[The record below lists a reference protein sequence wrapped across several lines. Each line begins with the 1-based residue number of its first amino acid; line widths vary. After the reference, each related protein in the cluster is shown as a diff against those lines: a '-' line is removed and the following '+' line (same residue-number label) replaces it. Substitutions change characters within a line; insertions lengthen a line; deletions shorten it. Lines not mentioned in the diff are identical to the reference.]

1 VKIDSQSVRRTA
13 IAYFWSIVLWLSFSP
28 IMAGQD
34 EVRLAQRGLHSAFG
48 QLLLADGAWL
58 FTSALLTPPMFAI
71 VRRYPINRQ
80 ALFKRVGGYL
90 LFSIPYLVA
99 SMCTRWIILP
109 PWNIQTQ
116 QFDARSFHSLI
127 GNIYFFGNQIWDYLV
142 TLVAAHA
149 YGYFTRVQNQEL
161 ERAVLQRE
169 LAASE
174 LQALKGQLH
183 PHFLFNTLQGISA
196 LIDRDRER
204 AKAMVLRLSGL
215 LRTALE
221 YANSDLITLDE
232 ELKFVQDYLDIEKM
246 RLAERL
252 DVRWKI
258 QPSTRQLLVPQM
270 ILQPMV
276 QNAIVHG
283 IACCREGGWLEVA
296 SRRTNGTIE
305 LSIENSV
312 GGSDRPGLG
321 LGLQN
326 TRSRLR
332 HLYGEE
338 GILSFQV
345 THDRIAKTTLL
356 LPALGSRNPESA
368 KVAAG
373 ERLG

>member
-1 VKIDSQSVRRTA
+1 
-13 IAYFWSIVLWLSFSP
+13 
-28 IMAGQD
+28 
-34 EVRLAQRGLHSAFG
+34 
-48 QLLLADGAWL
+48 
-58 FTSALLTPPMFAI
+58 MFAI